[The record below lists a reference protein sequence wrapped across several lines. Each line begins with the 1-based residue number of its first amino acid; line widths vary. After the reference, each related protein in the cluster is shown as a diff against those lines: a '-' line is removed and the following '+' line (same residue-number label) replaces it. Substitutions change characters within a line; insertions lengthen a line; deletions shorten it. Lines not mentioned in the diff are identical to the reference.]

1 MDTSLTD
8 RFNFLSMG
16 SECSAAAAIKGLG
29 LRTASYPFDWIR
41 SNNAI
46 PIIACLSD
54 DFARFHTD
62 LVWKSKHLTDSYGFD
77 FAHDYPL
84 EDGVIVGNWQD
95 TYEAVIEKYQ
105 RRIRRFRLLMQD
117 PKPLIIF
124 YRGYTEHCP
133 IFRKIFEKHYNKTN
147 IVFVVAHTYPSN
159 YNYIFTCEPER
170 NGEWNDIK
178 IWKEALDKAIEYFQQ
193 NNLQNL

>member
-8 RFNFLSMG
+8 KFNFLSIG
-16 SECSAAAAIKGLG
+16 SECSAAEAIKKLG

-62 LVWKSKHLTDSYGFD
+62 LVWNHQQLTDSYGFD
-77 FAHDYPL
+77 FVHDYPL
-84 EDGVIVGNWQD
+84 ENCIIMSNWQD
-95 TYEAVIEKYQ
+95 TYEAVIEIYQ

-124 YRGYTEHCP
+124 YRGYTQHCP
-133 IFRKIFEKHYNKTN
+133 IFKQLIEKNYNKTN
-147 IVFVVAHTYPSN
+147 IVFVVAPSYHQFN
-159 YNYIFTCEPER
+159 YDYIFQCEPER
-170 NGEWNDIK
+170 NGEWNDAK
-178 IWKEALDKAIEYFQQ
+178 IWKEALDKAVAY
-193 NNLQNL
+193 LS